1 MKWDMVTGDRSQ
13 RRDIKIEYEVILD
26 REIFILVAEKDRD
39 FLKMVEDSLKLSGGS
54 YRIKK
59 VSSGEECLKLLQ
71 KEEFDILLLD
81 HARRE

>member
-1 MKWDMVTGDRSQ
+1 MEIPK
-13 RRDIKIEYEVILD
+13 EVLLD

-39 FLKMVEDSLKLSGGS
+39 FLKMVDDSLKLSGGP
-54 YRIKK
+54 YRVKK

-81 HARRE
+81 HALPDGEGMGRKATGL